1 MNVNIKVCR
10 KKSKIKTKHNPSSSR
25 WLYSRIDHP
34 QPFAFAYICMNSRTC
49 VYCNTMCTSTTCI
62 HGGQF
67 VMKNKRSFNAFSTLY
82 DYVYINSIYL
92 SILLYIHL
100 NHSCLFSKP
109 FYVLFFDTCFFF
121 FTQRIEEEKKL
132 CHKLKALILK
142 MSNTHVC
149 IIICLYRS
157 TRFVPISCT

>member
-1 MNVNIKVCR
+1 MNVNIKVWR

-49 VYCNTMCTSTTCI
+49 VYCNTMCTSITCI

-92 SILLYIHL
+92 SILLYIQYTSTTL
-100 NHSCLFSKP
+100 VCSANPFTYCFS
-109 FYVLFFDTCFFF
+109 TRAFFF
-121 FTQRIEEEKKL
+121 HPKK
-132 CHKLKALILK
+132 KK
-142 MSNTHVC
+142 
-149 IIICLYRS
+149 
-157 TRFVPISCT
+157 SCATS